1 VNELENTITFN
12 EERIDLRE
20 FILKE
25 SNIKKYIVD
34 ASIALKW
41 YYRKNEK
48 DLEKTEKLYGFLWSD
63 KEMLMAPELIVYEIL
78 NTLRLK
84 TDIAPE
90 DVSLIIS
97 SIFQVLLLLDT
108 EKEFLENVFNNS
120 RELNISYYD
129 SIYVTFS
136 EKYNAPLVTADKKLY
151 KACQGTR
158 FKTLLISDI

>member
-1 VNELENTITFN
+1 MENTITFN

-48 DLEKTEKLYGFLWSD
+48 DLEEAEKLYSFLWSE

-78 NTLRLK
+78 NALRSK

-158 FKTLLISDI
+158 FKILLISDI